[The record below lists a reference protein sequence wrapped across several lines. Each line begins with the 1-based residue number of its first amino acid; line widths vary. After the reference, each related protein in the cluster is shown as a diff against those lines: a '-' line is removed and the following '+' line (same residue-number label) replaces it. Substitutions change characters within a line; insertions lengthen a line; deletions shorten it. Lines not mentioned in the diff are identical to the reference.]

1 MLIVEQFKY
10 DSFVGDHYH
19 CLVAAL
25 IDYSPGIIVI
35 ALSDDNM
42 TPLYDMIWV
51 TK

>member
-1 MLIVEQFKY
+1 MLIVEQFKN
-10 DSFVGDHYH
+10 DNFVGDHYH
-19 CLVAAL
+19 CLAAVL

-42 TPLYDMIWV
+42 APLCGMICV